1 MGLDDDNDTLARWM
15 CHHVAGLID
24 QAAHGPSDEMRHTA
38 EREAVSTILSLWEK
52 RMALPGNAYPLARFK
67 YLLQCLA
74 ATSPDA
80 SLWET
85 HNRASMVDA
94 AGSLFRNAAEIAN
107 IALSL
112 DSKPP
117 LFERKHEPK
126 SDFSAKFL
134 KMIEWKILSAGEE
147 LDERSM
153 SLLGKHIDG
162 EAEPLD
168 PYAKTL
174 KALLKAI
181 TSTQTALT
189 QLAEE
194 VNEKLSPKRQST
206 APTASPILPDW
217 TITIAR
223 KPLSQTSIAVCA
235 EILKEGAA
243 VDVGS
248 AKRGLD
254 SAKKIVLAKNG
265 KEIIALAALK
275 AFRPRYAGKIA
286 LQSSTTIEPDTIE
299 LGYVAVRR
307 AYRGKGLGRDM
318 IRTLLEG
325 VKDSLFA
332 TTTSTAMGKILSAEN
347 FAKSGKPWNGQ
358 TGRLTLWKRKRI
370 NRSAK

>member
-1 MGLDDDNDTLARWM
+1 MGLDDATDTLGRWM
-15 CHHVAGLID
+15 CHHVAGLIA
-24 QAAHGPSDEMRHTA
+24 QAVGGQSDEVRRTA

-85 HNRASMVDA
+85 QNRASMVDA
-94 AGSLFRNAAEIAN
+94 AGRLYRNAAEIAN

-117 LFERKHEPK
+117 LFERKHESK

-134 KMIEWKILSAGEE
+134 KMIEWKILSAGEQ

-162 EAEPLD
+162 EAGPLD
-168 PYAKTL
+168 PHAKTL

-189 QLAEE
+189 KLAEE

-206 APTASPILPDW
+206 APTASPILPDC

-223 KPLSQTSIAVCA
+223 KPLSQTSIAACT

-243 VDVGS
+243 VDVRS
-248 AKRGLD
+248 AKRGLG

-275 AFRPRYAGKIA
+275 AFRPQYAERIA
-286 LQSSTTIEPDTIE
+286 LQSSTSIEPDTIE
-299 LGYVAVRR
+299 LGYIAVRQT
-307 AYRGKGLGRDM
+307 YRGKGLGRDI
-318 IRTLLEG
+318 IRALLEG
-325 VKDSLFA
+325 VKDPLFA
-332 TTTSTAMGKILSAEN
+332 TTTSAAMGKILSAEN
-347 FAKSGKPWNGQ
+347 FTKSGKPWDGQ
-358 TGRLTLWKRKRI
+358 TGRLTLWKRKQI
-370 NRSAK
+370 ETSK